1 METVAHLVNTMKM
14 LNHFCYVLLAPDNS
28 FLNEPVLKGQVEKL
42 NRQNTEHSQG
52 KAESGHQTDES
63 RSGGRRQEQA
73 ELILDGP
80 DTSTTVQLEEKKE
93 ATKEENEGG
102 EEVEDRD
109 IFEDSE
115 SEEEPEDGKFADDGK
130 KKGKEE
136 EKEAPKSETSQSVIS
151 DICKTSALPVERYFW
166 QLIFIPL
173 RCQESKPCSGKGRKT
188 DVY

>member
-1 METVAHLVNTMKM
+1 M
-14 LNHFCYVLLAPDNS
+14 LQ
-28 FLNEPVLKGQVEKL
+28 GQVEKL

-52 KAESGHQTDES
+52 KAEAGRQTDES
-63 RSGGRRQEQA
+63 GSGGRRQEQA

-80 DTSTTVQLEEKKE
+80 DTSTAIQLEEKKE
-93 ATKEENEGG
+93 ATKEEEEEE

-115 SEEEPEDGKFADDGK
+115 SEEESEDGKFADDGK

-151 DICKTSALPVERYFW
+151 DICKTSVPVERYFW

-173 RCQESKPCSGKGRKT
+173 RCQESKPCRGKGGKT

>member
-1 METVAHLVNTMKM
+1 M
-14 LNHFCYVLLAPDNS
+14 LQ
-28 FLNEPVLKGQVEKL
+28 GQVEKL

-52 KAESGHQTDES
+52 KAEAGHQTDES
-63 RSGGRRQEQA
+63 GSGGRRQEQA

-80 DTSTTVQLEEKKE
+80 DTCTAIQLEEKKE
-93 ATKEENEGG
+93 ATKEEEEEE

-115 SEEEPEDGKFADDGK
+115 SGGESEDGKFADDGK

-136 EKEAPKSETSQSVIS
+136 EKEAPTSGTSHSVIS
-151 DICKTSALPVERYFW
+151 DICKTSALPVERYFL

-173 RCQESKPCSGKGRKT
+173 RCKESKPCRGKGGKT